1 MTVVSV
7 DLAHRSYRDFGMVVL
22 DDGPLGTRYELVLFA
37 HNSPEAPT
45 PEHVADFVID
55 VCKR

>member
-7 DLAHRSYRDFGMVVL
+7 DLAHRRYRDFGMVVL
-22 DDGPLGTRYELVLFA
+22 DDGPSGARYELALLA
-37 HNSPEAPT
+37 HDSQEAPT

-55 VCKR
+55 VCKG